1 MAVTSAPRLTEE
13 VAAKVALEG
22 SFAQRTVLAAH
33 ALRTLLRDP
42 DDTHQVFLLGL
53 LANRPLFPR
62 FFTRF
67 ANDADGAA
75 LLQERPS
82 IDSRSTDFAALRALP
97 AGTLGREYMRY
108 LDDNELDPDLFQA
121 PPGLPLM
128 MTYVAQRMR
137 QSHDIW
143 HVLTG
148 YAPDVP
154 GEVALQGFT
163 FAQTGMPSAGLI
175 AAAGSLKFGFKHREL
190 WAMTLE
196 GYRRGRASVFLPT
209 VRWERLWEK
218 SVDEVRA
225 LLHIPPRA
233 TA

>member
-1 MAVTSAPRLTEE
+1 MSTASPRLTEE
-13 VAAKVALEG
+13 AAAKIALEG
-22 SFAQRTVLAAH
+22 SVAQRTRLAAV
-33 ALRTLLRDP
+33 ALRNLLRDP

-67 ANDADGAA
+67 AIDPEGAA
-75 LLQERPS
+75 LLQDRPS
-82 IDSRSTDFAALRALP
+82 IDSGSTDFAALRALP

-108 LDDNELDPDLFQA
+108 LDDNELDPDLFKA
-121 PPGLPLM
+121 PPGLPVL

-148 YAPDVP
+148 YSPDVP

-163 FAQTGMPSAGLI
+163 FAQTGMPSSGLI
-175 AAAGSLKFGFKHREL
+175 AAAGSIKFGWKHREL

-196 GYRRGRASVFLPT
+196 GYRRGKASAFLPT

-218 SVDEVRA
+218 PVAEVRA
-225 LLHIPPRA
+225 LLQIPPRA